1 MFSLI
6 GSTALL
12 GGMALLG
19 ILVSAVTSV
28 CTAIAVICL
37 LWTWRTFFPPEDRMS
52 CPCSAGLIR
61 GGSLIHSGGY
71 TPTEKDLAALKRF
84 KAGKSIGFT
93 MRSSLKAKGLIPRV
107 NGSRRVSAKY
117 KRTRRRH

>member
-1 MFSLI
+1 MFSAI
-6 GSTALL
+6 GSTAVL

-19 ILVSAVTSV
+19 LLVSAVTSV

-37 LWTWRTFFPPEDRMS
+37 LWTWRYFFPPENRMS
-52 CPCSAGLIR
+52 CPCSAPLIR
-61 GGSLIHSGGY
+61 GGY
-71 TPTEKDLAALKRF
+71 TPTEKDLAALKKY

-117 KRTRRRH
+117 RSTRRRR